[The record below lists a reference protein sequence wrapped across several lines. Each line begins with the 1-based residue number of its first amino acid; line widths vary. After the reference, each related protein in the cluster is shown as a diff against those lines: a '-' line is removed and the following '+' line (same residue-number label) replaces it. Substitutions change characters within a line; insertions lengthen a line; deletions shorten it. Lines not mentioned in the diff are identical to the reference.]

1 MRIRGNEA
9 ADRATRTAL
18 QLDISV
24 DIKLPYTDLKQTI
37 SAHFYQLWQ
46 QQWNRLPSNK
56 LKKVKSVLRDTVIKN
71 IVHRRDEVVLH
82 CARIGHTFLTHA
94 HLLKHENRPV
104 CGTCQCTLTVEHV
117 LIDCPVY
124 NITRSEYFTITSLAE
139 LFVYI

>member
-1 MRIRGNEA
+1 VSIRGNEA

-56 LKKVKSVLRDTVIKN
+56 LKKVKPVLGDTVIK
-71 IVHRRDEVVLH
+71 IVFTEEMKS
-82 CARIGHTFLTHA
+82 F
-94 HLLKHENRPV
+94 
-104 CGTCQCTLTVEHV
+104 CTVPE
-117 LIDCPVY
+117 
-124 NITRSEYFTITSLAE
+124 
-139 LFVYI
+139 